1 MLRAYWAFFTIF
13 AVATLVAAA
22 NSEWLTS
29 AVYAFAAGLYM
40 VNICLV
46 RAVKAISKARIEQER
61 AQTNYLAALRELKEG
76 AN

>member
-1 MLRAYWAFFTIF
+1 MLRFYWICFAIF

-22 NSEWLTS
+22 NSEWLVS
-29 AVYAFAAGLYM
+29 AVYAFVAGLYM

-46 RAVKAISKARIEQER
+46 RAVKAISRARTDQER
-61 AQTNYLAALRELKEG
+61 AQSSYLAALRELKEG